1 MVRQFTKLKFAIF
14 PNLCYNTKKSI
25 GSDIMTRKL
34 YYEDCHLTEFTAR
47 VISCVKT
54 EKGWEIQLDATAF
67 YPEGGGQ
74 ACDLGIIGCATVLDV
89 RERGEEI
96 VHLCDAPVETGREVS
111 CRLDYARRFD
121 LMQQHSGEHIISG
134 IVHEKYGYHNVG
146 FHMGPNM
153 ITIDFDGPIPA
164 EDLPVIELAANQ
176 AVWQNLPLHIW
187 YPSEEELPTV
197 GYRSKRALPWPVR
210 IVEVPG
216 FDKCACCGTHVAFTG
231 EIGVIK
237 LFSMIKFHEGVRIEM
252 ACGQRALAALNHAF
266 DQNRQVSQAFSA
278 KITET
283 GEAARKMNEMLAAE
297 KFRSTGLQKQLFRH
311 TAESYVNQDNIL
323 HFQAG
328 LEPALVRDLAD
339 MIADQVCG
347 MAAVFSGTDEEG
359 YSFCLMTRNGDL
371 RAFGKTMTQT
381 LGGRGGGKPVFQQ
394 GRVNATEARIREF
407 FQTTTF

>member
-1 MVRQFTKLKFAIF
+1 
-14 PNLCYNTKKSI
+14 
-25 GSDIMTRKL
+25 MTRKL
-34 YYEDCHLTEFTAR
+34 YYEDCHLAEFTAQ
-47 VISCVKT
+47 VTSCEET
-54 EKGWEIQLDATAF
+54 PKGWEIQLDATAF

-74 ACDLGIIGCATVLDV
+74 ACDLGTIGDATVLDV
-89 RERGEEI
+89 RERGEVI
-96 VHLCDAPVETGREVS
+96 IHLCDRAMELGSDVF

-134 IVHEKYGYHNVG
+134 IIHAKYGYHNVG

-164 EDLPVIELAANQ
+164 EDLAGIELAANQ

-210 IVEVPG
+210 VVEVPG
-216 FDKCACCGTHVAFTG
+216 YDKCACCGTHVAFTG

-237 LFSMIKFHEGVRIEM
+237 LFSVIKFHDGVRMEM
-252 ACGQRALAALNHAF
+252 ACGSRALAALNHAF

-283 GEAARKMNEMLAAE
+283 GEAARKMNEMLSAE
-297 KFRSTGLQKQLFRH
+297 KFRATSLQKQIFRH
-311 TAESYVNQDNIL
+311 TAESYVNQINVV
-323 HFQAG
+323 HFEPG

-339 MIADQVCG
+339 MIADKITG
-347 MAAVFSGTDEEG
+347 TAAIFSGTDEEG
-359 YSFCLMTRNGDL
+359 YNFCLMTRTGDL
-371 RAFGKTMTQT
+371 RALGKAMTQS
-381 LGGRGGGKPVFQQ
+381 LGGRGGGKPIFQQ
-394 GRVNATEARIREF
+394 GRVNGTESQIREF
-407 FQTTTF
+407 FAENF